1 MSSPSS
7 SPPPVSQDSALNV
20 ARALGSL
27 SNDDNIG
34 SQLTGLNAQA
44 YRAARLA
51 EGDVDDDSSDSGEV
65 HDRGQ
70 GSQGA
75 TSPGRQSDDDDDD
88 DNDDDSKQQRSS
100 PSHVSD
106 SQNSQKS
113 ISSSDSHISVARP
126 PPAAAQ
132 TNPAAASAATP
143 SHGAMTAV
151 KQPSIPAAA
160 APTAPAAARAATS
173 SSSAPN
179 LHEAR
184 LRYTNA
190 WFVSARSL
198 IHAVVDDELKVGTLT
213 GMDER
218 VVGGFL
224 YTLIIAHDQNVLEGL
239 LFGDLPA
246 RRRYLPP
253 MDQALQKM
261 RKEAEDA
268 ADEARKL
275 PGIYGNWLVDED
287 GESPSPT
294 ELREMIEKV
303 RDYVDENGDDFDAN
317 EVDGQKTPV
326 VKRKN
331 SSQGVRKYLSKDDGK
346 TITERVAH
354 INNFCDQLEARLDL
368 VPTSDVDK
376 PLRAPLC
383 EFGFSINLVKRLKEH
398 KNHVNS
404 NYIMNL
410 FEAVAMSLHGSKYA
424 IEQHVIYII
433 PWGHLCEL
441 AEIFATRI
449 GFGMTGLGGG
459 FSHQLPG
466 RNNSSA
472 YKVSEEDW
480 DEAEKAAGR
489 VVDIERQKT
498 FYACQLEA
506 EQRDVEEKLK
516 EAEKY
521 QALVKERDG
530 KRAQLL
536 KALQPLPEEM
546 ALHDRLEEMW
556 KNRPGWEA
564 GLSEEGKKDV
574 ANIRKEFAR
583 REEEEK
589 KRREEASRTE

>member
-7 SPPPVSQDSALNV
+7 SPPPVSQDSALAV

-34 SQLTGLNAQA
+34 SQLTGLNAQD

-51 EGDVDDDSSDSGEV
+51 EGDDDSDSSDSGEA

-88 DNDDDSKQQRSS
+88 DDDSKQQRSS

-106 SQNSQKS
+106 SQSSQKS
-113 ISSSDSHISVARP
+113 IGSSDSHISVARP
-126 PPAAAQ
+126 TPAAAH
-132 TNPAAASAATP
+132 TNPAAASASTP

-151 KQPSIPAAA
+151 KQPAIPTAAT
-160 APTAPAAARAATS
+160 PTAPSAAPAATS
-173 SSSAPN
+173 SSSVPSVPN
-179 LHEAR
+179 LQDAR
-184 LRYTNA
+184 LRYVNA
-190 WFVSARSL
+190 WFAWMRGSS
-198 IHAVVDDELKVGTLT
+198 
-213 GMDER
+213 
-218 VVGGFL
+218 GGFL

-294 ELREMIEKV
+294 ELREMIERV
-303 RDYVDENGDDFDAN
+303 RDYMDEDGDEFDAN
-317 EVDGQKTPV
+317 DVDGQKTPV
-326 VKRKN
+326 VKRKD
-331 SSQGVRKYLSKDDGK
+331 SSWGVRKYLSKNDGK
-346 TITERVAH
+346 TIT
-354 INNFCDQLEARLDL
+354 
-368 VPTSDVDK
+368 K
-376 PLRAPLC
+376 RAPLC
-383 EFGFSINLVKRLKEH
+383 EFGFSINLIKRLKEH

-410 FEAVAMSLHGSKYA
+410 FEAVAISVHGSKYA
-424 IEQHVIYII
+424 IEQNVIYII

-472 YKVSEEDW
+472 YKVSGED
-480 DEAEKAAGR
+480 
-489 VVDIERQKT
+489 
-498 FYACQLEA
+498 
-506 EQRDVEEKLK
+506 
-516 EAEKY
+516 
-521 QALVKERDG
+521 
-530 KRAQLL
+530 
-536 KALQPLPEEM
+536 
-546 ALHDRLEEMW
+546 
-556 KNRPGWEA
+556 
-564 GLSEEGKKDV
+564 
-574 ANIRKEFAR
+574 
-583 REEEEK
+583 
-589 KRREEASRTE
+589 

>member
-7 SPPPVSQDSALNV
+7 SPPPASQDAYLTV

-51 EGDVDDDSSDSGEV
+51 EGDGDDDSSDSGEA

-75 TSPGRQSDDDDDD
+75 TSPGRRSDDDD
-88 DNDDDSKQQRSS
+88 DNDDDSKQQRTS

-113 ISSSDSHISVARP
+113 ISSSDSHITVARP
-126 PPAAAQ
+126 PPAAAH
-132 TNPAAASAATP
+132 TNPAAASATTP

-160 APTAPAAARAATS
+160 PSTTPSAARAATS

-179 LHEAR
+179 LHDAR
-184 LRYTNA
+184 MRYANA

-198 IHAVVDDELKVGTLT
+198 IRVVVDDELKVGTLT

-218 VVGGFL
+218 VVGGLL

-268 ADEARKL
+268 AHEARKL
-275 PGIYGNWLVDED
+275 PGMYGNWLVDED

-294 ELREMIEKV
+294 ELREMIERV
-303 RDYVDENGDDFDAN
+303 RDYVDEDGDDFDAN

-326 VKRKN
+326 VKRKD
-331 SSQGVRKYLSKDDGK
+331 SAKGVRKYLSKDDGK
-346 TITERVAH
+346 TITQRVAH
-354 INNFCDQLEARLDL
+354 INNFCHQLEARLDL
-368 VPTSDVDK
+368 VPISDVDK

-383 EFGFSINLVKRLKEH
+383 EFGFSINLIKRLKEH

-449 GFGMTGLGGG
+449 GFGMTGLGSG

-472 YKVSEEDW
+472 YKVSDEDW
-480 DEAEKAAGR
+480 EEAEKAAGR

-498 FYACQLEA
+498 FYARQLQN
-506 EQRDVEEKLK
+506 EQRSVEEKLK

-521 QALVKERDG
+521 EALVKERDD

-536 KALQPLPEEM
+536 KALQPLPEM
-546 ALHDRLEEMW
+546 QLHDRLKEML
-556 KNRPGWEA
+556 KNRPDWEA
-564 GLSEEGKKDV
+564 GLSEEGRKDV
-574 ANIRKEFAR
+574 AEIRKEYER
-583 REEEEK
+583 EEEEEK

>member
-1 MSSPSS
+1 MSSSPSS
-7 SPPPVSQDSALNV
+7 PAPVSRDSALAV
-20 ARALGSL
+20 AHALGSL
-27 SNDDNIG
+27 SDDDNIG
-34 SQLTGLNAQA
+34 SQLTGLSAQA

-51 EGDVDDDSSDSGEV
+51 EGDGDSDSSDSGEAE
-65 HDRGQ
+65 DRGQ
-70 GSQGA
+70 GSQAA
-75 TSPGRQSDDDDDD
+75 TSPGHQGDDEDDDG
-88 DNDDDSKQQRSS
+88 KQQRSS
-100 PSHVSD
+100 PNHVSD

-113 ISSSDSHISVARP
+113 VSSSDSHISVARP
-126 PPAAAQ
+126 P
-132 TNPAAASAATP
+132 TAAASATTP

-151 KQPSIPAAA
+151 KQPAIPTVA
-160 APTAPAAARAATS
+160 APTSPATAPAAAS
-173 SSSAPN
+173 SSSVPN
-179 LHEAR
+179 LRDAR
-184 LRYTNA
+184 LRYVNA

-198 IHAVVDDELKVGTLT
+198 IHDVVEDELKVGTLT

-224 YTLIIAHDQNVLEGL
+224 YTLIIAHDPNVLEGL
-239 LFGDLPA
+239 LQGDLPA
-246 RRRYLPP
+246 RLRYLPP
-253 MDQALQKM
+253 MEHALQKM
-261 RKEAEDA
+261 KKEAKDA
-268 ADEARKL
+268 AAEARKL
-275 PGIYGNWLVDED
+275 PGIYGNWLVNED

-303 RDYVDENGDDFDAN
+303 RDYVDEDGDDFDAN

-326 VKRKN
+326 VKRKD
-331 SSQGVRKYLSKDDGK
+331 SSHGVRKYLSKDDGK

-354 INNFCDQLEARLDL
+354 IKNFCDQLEARLDL
-368 VPTSDVDK
+368 IPTSDVDV
-376 PLRAPLC
+376 PLREPLC
-383 EFGFSINLVKRLKEH
+383 EFGFSVNLIKRLKDH

-480 DEAEKAAGR
+480 EEAEKAAGR
-489 VVDIERQKT
+489 IVDIEQQKT
-498 FYACQLEA
+498 FYARQLKN
-506 EQRDVEEKLK
+506 EQESVAAKVK
-516 EAEKY
+516 ELDEY
-521 QALVKERDG
+521 EALVKEREE
-530 KRAQLL
+530 KRAQSL
-536 KALQPLPEEM
+536 KVLQPLPEEM
-546 ALHDRLEEMW
+546 ALHDRLEEWW
-556 KNRPGWEA
+556 KSRPDWEA
-564 GLSEEGKKDV
+564 GLSEEGRKDV
-574 ANIRKEFAR
+574 AEIRKEFAR

-589 KRREEASRTE
+589 KRGEEASRTE